1 MARGRF
7 ERASSA
13 SSDELFRG
21 VVGRGTVP
29 TAPVRPSAP
38 AGEPAEPEADSKRFG
53 RNFATTAFA
62 QLVAQVL
69 TLLVSVV
76 LARKLGVAVYGVFVF
91 GFAFP
96 GWFLLLVSLGLDDV
110 MSIQVAADRSR
121 ASRYLTLVS
130 LLRLLLAAFAILAL
144 WVGTQLVLDDPTA
157 RTVTLILGVSSVVTT
172 YATTFSSVFRAF
184 ERFEYAALI
193 TIAERSV
200 TVSAALVVMF
210 LGFGLVEVSLAFL
223 AGSFVMLILSAVTAR
238 RKFAWFTRRVNAR
251 EAKHIV
257 KSAIP
262 FGLNNVVA
270 TFTYTT
276 GIVLLTVMR
285 DPESTGIFN
294 AAFTLVLALFS
305 FLSIV
310 SIAALPMMSRINEQ
324 SWERLPSVLNQIQR
338 LSLVIGVPMA
348 FGGWLYAAPIITT
361 FYGNAFLDS
370 AQSFRVLILSFAVE
384 TAVMGIGPALAATG
398 HMNVRLYIGAVG
410 AAITMVLS
418 ALLIPPLG
426 PVGVAYAFLASCIVV
441 AVLSAA
447 AIQRYV
453 APLRATGTLGKSIF
467 AGTVMALV
475 LVVVPGLSLWIG
487 VLFGG
492 LVYFAAL
499 FSVRGMSAEDRIVLW
514 NALRGALFR

>member
-21 VVGRGTVP
+21 AVGRGAVATP
-29 TAPVRPSAP
+29 PAKPSAP
-38 AGEPAEPEADSKRFG
+38 AGESVEPEADSKKFG

-76 LARKLGVAVYGVFVF
+76 LARMLGVAVYGVFVF

-130 LLRLLLAAFAILAL
+130 LLRLLLAAIAILAL

-157 RTVTLILGVSSVVTT
+157 RMVTLILGVSSVVTT

-184 ERFEYAALI
+184 EKFEYGALI

-223 AGSFVMLILSAVTAR
+223 AGSFLMLILSAVTAR
-238 RKFAWFTRRVNAR
+238 RKFAWFIRRVNAR

-270 TFTYTT
+270 TFTYT
-276 GIVLLTVMR
+276 
-285 DPESTGIFN
+285 TGIFN

-324 SWERLPSVLNQIQR
+324 SWGRLPSVLNQIQR

-361 FYGNAFLDS
+361 FYGDAFLES

-410 AAITMVLS
+410 AAIMIVLS

-441 AVLSAA
+441 AILSAA

-453 APLRATGTLGKSIF
+453 APLRATGTLAKSIF
-467 AGTVMALV
+467 AGTLMALV
-475 LVVVPGLSLWIG
+475 LVAVPGLSLWIG

-492 LVYFAAL
+492 LVYFVAL

>member
-13 SSDELFRG
+13 ATDELFRG
-21 VVGRGTVP
+21 PASRGPGAAPAATP
-29 TAPVRPSAP
+29 TA
-38 AGEPAEPEADSKRFG
+38 PEADSKKFG

-69 TLLVSVV
+69 RLLVSVV
-76 LARKLGVAVYGVFVF
+76 LARRLGVSVYGVFVF

-110 MSIQVAADRSR
+110 
-121 ASRYLTLVS
+121 
-130 LLRLLLAAFAILAL
+130 
-144 WVGTQLVLDDPTA
+144 
-157 RTVTLILGVSSVVTT
+157 VTT

-184 ERFEYAALI
+184 EKFEYAALI
-193 TIAERSV
+193 TIVERSV
-200 TVSAALVVMF
+200 TVSAALVVLF

-223 AGSFVMLILSAVTAR
+223 AGSFVMLFLAAVTAR
-238 RKFAWFTRRVNAR
+238 RKFAWFTRHVDAR

-262 FGLNNVVA
+262 FGLNNVVG

-276 GIVLLTVMR
+276 GLVLLTLMR
-285 DPESTGIFN
+285 DPGSTGIFN

-310 SIAALPMMSRINEQ
+310 SIAALPMMSRINEE
-324 SWERLPSVLNQIQR
+324 SLERLPSVMNQIQR
-338 LSLVIGVPMA
+338 LSLVIGVPLA

-361 FYGNAFLDS
+361 FYGSAFLES
-370 AQSFRVLILSFAVE
+370 AHSFRILILSFAVE

-410 AAITMVLS
+410 AAIMIVLS

-453 APLRATGTLGKSIF
+453 A
-467 AGTVMALV
+467 
-475 LVVVPGLSLWIG
+475 
-487 VLFGG
+487 
-492 LVYFAAL
+492 
-499 FSVRGMSAEDRIVLW
+499 
-514 NALRGALFR
+514 

>member
-7 ERASSA
+7 ERASPA

-21 VVGRGTVP
+21 AVGRGSVATP
-29 TAPVRPSAP
+29 PARPSAP
-38 AGEPAEPEADSKRFG
+38 AGEPSEPEADSKKFG

-121 ASRYLTLVS
+121 ASRYLTLVR
-130 LLRLLLAAFAILAL
+130 LLRLLLAAIAILAL

-184 ERFEYAALI
+184 EKFEYAALI

-210 LGFGLVEVSLAFL
+210 LGLGLVEVSLAFL
-223 AGSFVMLILSAVTAR
+223 AGSFVMLILSAVTS
-238 RKFAWFTRRVNAR
+238 R

-310 SIAALPMMSRINEQ
+310 SIAALPMMSRIHEQ

-338 LSLVIGVPMA
+338 LSLVVGVPMA

-361 FYGNAFLDS
+361 FYGNAFLES
-370 AQSFRVLILSFAVE
+370 SQSFRVLILSFAVE

-398 HMNVRLYIGAVG
+398 HMKIRLYIGAVG
-410 AAITMVLS
+410 AAITIVLS

-453 APLRATGTLGKSIF
+453 APLRPIGTLGKSIF
-467 AGTVMALV
+467 AGTVIALV
-475 LVVVPGLSLWIG
+475 LVAVPGLSLWIG
-487 VLFGG
+487 VIFGG

>member
-21 VVGRGTVP
+21 ASGRGSVATTP
-29 TAPVRPSAP
+29 ARPSAP
-38 AGEPAEPEADSKRFG
+38 SGEPAEPEADSKKFG

-130 LLRLLLAAFAILAL
+130 LLRLLLAAIAILAL
-144 WVGTQLVLDDPTA
+144 WVGTQLVLSDPTA
-157 RTVTLILGVSSVVTT
+157 RLVTLILGVSSVVTT

-184 ERFEYAALI
+184 EKFEYAALI
-193 TIAERSV
+193 TIVERSV
-200 TVSAALVVMF
+200 TVSAALAVLF

-223 AGSFVMLILSAVTAR
+223 AGSFVMLFLSAVTAR
-238 RKFAWFTRRVNAR
+238 RKFARSTR
-251 EAKHIV
+251 H
-257 KSAIP
+257 
-262 FGLNNVVA
+262 
-270 TFTYTT
+270 
-276 GIVLLTVMR
+276 VLLTVMR
-285 DPESTGIFN
+285 DPGSTGIFN

-310 SIAALPMMSRINEQ
+310 SIAALPMMSRINEE
-324 SWERLPSVLNQIQR
+324 SLERLPSVLNQIQR
-338 LSLVIGVPMA
+338 LSLVIGVPLA

-361 FYGNAFLDS
+361 FYGSAFLES
-370 AQSFRVLILSFAVE
+370 AQSFRILILSFAVE

-410 AAITMVLS
+410 AAITVVVS
-418 ALLIPPLG
+418 ALLIPALG
-426 PVGVAYAFLASCIVV
+426 PVGVAYAFLVSCIVV

-475 LVVVPGLSLWIG
+475 LVAVPGLSLWIG